1 MDNQNPQAQEKTI
14 LSLAIKGIALVV
26 GLFILGNIIGSL
38 TNVKRVDNLQTHN
51 NLTTTVSD
59 TTTTLPSTTLP
70 PETTTTTAPTT
81 TTKPTTTKPTTT
93 EDVTPDTKQ
102 EIVAL
107 FNESANRIKTNA
119 SKVTRNYE
127 DRRYNKELSDY
138 SLILATV
145 ANPLIDSWLV
155 RNDIP
160 IEYTEAELIK
170 ANVPVKG
177 KDWVSKLSPDDVAV
191 AKCTE
196 KDGKYEIELE
206 LLYYQN
212 PAEGK
217 GPCAVMEEVNLGVV
231 QELAPIVKQC
241 SVEYYDCVIKC
252 TIEKDSGNMVYI
264 HYLQPMVLEMVAGR
278 FTDQY
283 AIFAMTFES
292 EYVIEY

>member
-1 MDNQNPQAQEKTI
+1 MDNQNPQTQEKTI

-70 PETTTTTAPTT
+70 PETTTTAAPTT

-160 IEYTEAELIK
+160 IEYTEAELIR

-177 KDWVSKLSPDDVAV
+177 KDWVSKLTPDDVAV

>member
-1 MDNQNPQAQEKTI
+1 MDNQNPQTQEKTI

-177 KDWVSKLSPDDVAV
+177 KDWVSKLSPDDIAV